1 MVLNVVSKLIAFL
14 FLNEASEI
22 FTCIC
27 GSHIVSDGEV
37 WSRVKESLIRLK
49 KKSVEMS
56 GQHKD
61 LRKIPH
67 AVV

>member
-27 GSHIVSDGEV
+27 GSVLFLMEKAGLEWKRKSIV
-37 WSRVKESLIRLK
+37 W

-56 GQHKD
+56 GQHRD